1 MEIIKAGVDAG
12 NYSLKLIT
20 ANNKPIIIPT
30 VYSLHLGETTE
41 LIDMDDIPNSELENN
56 LDVTINSKALRQ
68 NGVRMLVGQK
78 VLDDRLQATELEKK
92 SDKSKDEIP
101 AIVTLC
107 GLAVDAMMRNEDKSK
122 IKVTYDLAVA
132 LPIGTITKESAQ
144 QNAVRYIGTHEVIYH
159 HPSGRDV
166 VVEIIVDYAKT
177 LPEGAAAA
185 WGLVYDE
192 TGSLITRKVETNT
205 GIEKVTFDEKVLL
218 HFDIGAG
225 TTEIVVS
232 KGVQFNPRLS
242 EGVNFGVKDT
252 ILDVIKIWN
261 RNNPRRTVD
270 SLAEFNDIFLN
281 SEHPRHNE
289 IREVAQTGLMQLAN
303 RIGQEIINK
312 IDDMKDVPHVYI
324 YGGGAAILKEYLSK
338 VLMNKDRIKNVVFV
352 SDPVNV
358 NARGLLVYA
367 MSPRYEQMK
376 TAAQAAPSIE

>member
-1 MEIIKAGVDAG
+1 MNAIKAGVDAG
-12 NYSLKLIT
+12 NNSLKLIT
-20 ANNKPIIIPT
+20 EGSKPIIIPT
-30 VYSLHLGETTE
+30 VYTLHLGETTE
-41 LIDMDDIPNSELENN
+41 LIEMDDIQNNELEDN
-56 LDVTINSKALRQ
+56 LDVTINSKALKQ
-68 NGVRMLVGQK
+68 NGVRMIVGQK
-78 VLDDRLQATELEKK
+78 VLDDRHQATELEKK

-101 AIVTLC
+101 VIVTLC
-107 GLAVDAMMRNEDKSK
+107 GLAIDAMKRNQGKDR
-122 IKVTYDLAVA
+122 IKVTYDLALA
-132 LPIGTITKESAQ
+132 LPIGTITKESAHH
-144 QNAVRYIGTHEVIYH
+144 NAMRYIGTHEVVYH

-166 VVEIIVDYAKT
+166 VVEIVIEFAKT
-177 LPEGAAAA
+177 LPEGASAA

-192 TGSLITRKVETNT
+192 SGNLISRKVETNN
-205 GIEKVTFDEKVLL
+205 GIKKITFDEKVLL

-242 EGVNFGVKDT
+242 EGLNFGVKDT

-261 RNNPRRTVD
+261 RNNPRRSVD

-281 SEHPRHNE
+281 TEHPRHNE
-289 IREVAQTGLMQLAN
+289 LREAAQTGLMQLAN

-312 IDDMKDVPHVYI
+312 IDDMKDVPHVFI

-338 VLMNKDRIKNVVFV
+338 VLMDKGRIQNVVFV
-352 SDPVNV
+352 NDPVNV

-376 TAAQAAPSIE
+376 SAALAASSKE